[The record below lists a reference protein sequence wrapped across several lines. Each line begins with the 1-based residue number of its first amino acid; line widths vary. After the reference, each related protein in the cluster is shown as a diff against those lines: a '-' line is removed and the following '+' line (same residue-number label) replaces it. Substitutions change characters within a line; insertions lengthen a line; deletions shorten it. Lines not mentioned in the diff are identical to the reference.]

1 SAAVIPGAIANWR
14 KVIRPHGLEFSEALP
29 LCWMGTV
36 FLPLL
41 FIGQRQDYYSMSMWS
56 AFAVFAATAWG
67 RLSRPWQLAGAGL
80 VGLTGIVAGFAMLLR
95 PSVLQARPG
104 YDENGDGSWTSWDA
118 LEALPPSSWG
128 ILRAILMVVAVSL
141 FVSSIVAFYL
151 TAKNRPRLC
160 LSALA
165 AAMIPITLSLAD
177 AVARMAPQF
186 SLADAARF
194 LDRRLS
200 ETDAVVY
207 EGELD
212 DASSLV
218 FYLHR
223 RFFLVKEPGDDE
235 MHIAGGTNVS
245 IDEQAILRHWG
256 DPQAIYLI
264 IKPERVPYWQQL
276 LTERFH
282 IYHQMMASGRCV
294 VLSNQL

>member
-1 SAAVIPGAIANWR
+1 
-14 KVIRPHGLEFSEALP
+14 
-29 LCWMGTV
+29 
-36 FLPLL
+36 
-41 FIGQRQDYYSMSMWS
+41 
-56 AFAVFAATAWG
+56 
-67 RLSRPWQLAGAGL
+67 
-80 VGLTGIVAGFAMLLR
+80 
-95 PSVLQARPG
+95 
-104 YDENGDGSWTSWDA
+104 
-118 LEALPPSSWG
+118 
-128 ILRAILMVVAVSL
+128 
-141 FVSSIVAFYL
+141 
-151 TAKNRPRLC
+151 
-160 LSALA
+160 
-165 AAMIPITLSLAD
+165 MIPITLSLAD

-200 ETDAVVY
+200 DTDAVVY

-223 RFFLVKEPGDDE
+223 RFYLVNEPADDE
-235 MHIAGGTNVS
+235 MHIAGSTNVS
-245 IDEQAILRHWG
+245 IAEEAILRHWG

-264 IKPERVPYWQQL
+264 IKPARVPYWQQL